1 MAAKQRK
8 RAVGL
13 DEKAFGS
20 EPIFNPG
27 ETPENETERS
37 IAWGK
42 AANWY
47 NYFNKPKDHTKY
59 VLKYAK
65 EELKFSKDKIEKLKL
80 LRDWELV
87 NGLGHPIRIFYRGF
101 VYNKKELQDIKDR
114 LDLLLERANTV
125 HERENDEDDKVVP
138 PTLSPRERL
147 LEKINNTIAQDWDTL
162 IEKWIVDKDYDAEF
176 NTFKL
181 FKSYDLKGPAIE
193 VVRDMI
199 EPYRQELKDAYD
211 KKCDQAIEA
220 YEHIKRTN
228 LRKMIKTLDSIIADL
243 ESLKNSV
250 KATRAPRV
258 KKPKASEKQ
267 VEKLN
272 YSKESIDF
280 KLTSINPVM
289 IPGST
294 RLYIFN
300 TKNKKLTELVSTSTT
315 GFEVSGSTI
324 KNFDPEQ
331 SRSVTLRKPDESL
344 PIVLNK
350 TKKQI
355 DTMWDKLTTKTGAAN
370 GRINGDTI
378 LLRAMNK

>member
-1 MAAKQRK
+1 MATKQRK
-8 RAVGL
+8 RPVGL
-13 DEKAFGS
+13 DDKAYGS

-37 IAWGK
+37 VAWGK

-47 NYFNKPKDHTKY
+47 NYFNKPKDHAKY

-80 LRDWELV
+80 LRDWELS

-101 VYNKKELQDIKDR
+101 VYNKKELQGIKER
-114 LDLLLERANTV
+114 LEALIQRAETV
-125 HERENDEDDKVVP
+125 HERENEEDDKVST

-147 LEKINNTIAQDWDTL
+147 IEKINNTIAKDWDDL
-162 IEKWIVDKDYDAEF
+162 IEKWIVDKDYSAELD
-176 NTFKL
+176 TFKL
-181 FKSYDLKGPAIE
+181 FKTYDLKGPAVEI
-193 VVRDMI
+193 VREMI
-199 EPYRQELKDAYD
+199 EPYRNEFVDAYE
-211 KKCDQAIEA
+211 KKCEQAVEA

-228 LRKMIKTLDSIIADL
+228 LRKMINTLDTMIADL
-243 ESLKNSV
+243 ESLKNSA

-272 YSKESIDF
+272 YSKESIEF

-294 RLYIFN
+294 RLYMFN

-331 SRSVTLRKPDESL
+331 SRSVTLRKPEESL
-344 PIVLNK
+344 PIVLSK
-350 TKKQI
+350 TKRQI
-355 DTMWDKLTTKTGAAN
+355 DTMWDKLTTKTGTAN
-370 GRINGDTI
+370 GRVNGDMI